1 MRRRTL
7 LLGAALCPLCPLF
20 PLFPLFPVPAAG
32 AAKRGETMNVHASLT
47 VEAKHEKVLVTFRIE
62 NRGERRAWLPRAIA
76 ADESLSGRLFD
87 LRRHPGDAEVA
98 YIGPQVKRGPMTA
111 ADYVELAPHSAHT
124 HTIDITPFYAFAP
137 GLHTYV
143 IRYRGEG
150 LSDVKQLEAT
160 GAIDTAEVMFS
171 HTAPST

>member
-7 LLGAALCPLCPLF
+7 LQAAALCPLCPLF
-20 PLFPLFPVPAAG
+20 PLFPVSAAG
-32 AAKRGETMNVHASLT
+32 AANGGETMNVHASLS

-76 ADESLSGRLFD
+76 AGEGLTGRLFD
-87 LRRHPGDAEVA
+87 LRRHPGGAEVD
-98 YIGPQVKRGPMTA
+98 YIGPRVKRGPMTA

-137 GLHTYV
+137 GQHTYV
-143 IRYRGEG
+143 IRYQGEG
-150 LSDVKQLEAT
+150 LADVKQLEAT
-160 GAIDTAEVMFS
+160 SALETGEVMFS
-171 HTAPST
+171 HTAPAT